1 LIEGTSDDKER
12 SKEDPMKI
20 YLASRFSRR
29 EEMRDC
35 RRLIHARGGE
45 VTSRWLNDDAGEL
58 EAQDDLD
65 TPEGTIVG
73 RRCATTDIADVLAAD
88 AVIAFT
94 EAPRGTKTRGGR
106 HVELGIALG
115 ASKRVVIVG
124 PRENVFCCAPGV
136 EQARDID
143 EALELLGVTAL
154 ASASAEAEAGAE

>member
-1 LIEGTSDDKER
+1 VKV
-12 SKEDPMKI
+12 

-29 EEMRDC
+29 DEMRTY
-35 RRLIHARGGE
+35 RAVIEGLGAS

-65 TPEGTIVG
+65 TPEGIIVG
-73 RRCATTDIADVLAAD
+73 RRCAETDVADVSEAD

-115 ASKRVVIVG
+115 MGKRVVIVG
-124 PRENVFCCAPGV
+124 PRENVFCCHPNV
-136 EQARDID
+136 EQAADIT
-143 EALELLGVTAL
+143 EALLTLGLHPAETEAATA
-154 ASASAEAEAGAE
+154 SER